1 MTTRIYCPGQLSVG
15 ATITLETD
23 AANHVRRVL
32 RLTEGDSLTVFNG
45 DGCDYVATIRSVT
58 RDKVTVLVEV
68 GHRVDNESPLAITL
82 IQGVCRSQRMDW
94 LVQKTTELGVT
105 QILPALCERSVVKLD
120 DKRREGK
127 RKHWRKVAES
137 ACEQCG
143 RARVPQI
150 GAAASLD
157 VVLDEAAKSPATK
170 LLLDPDG
177 DQTIAGALER
187 GDTLMLLVG
196 PEGGL
201 TADERRFAFEAGFR
215 GIRLGQRTLRTE
227 TAPIAALSVIQY
239 LAGDLR

>member
-1 MTTRIYCPGQLSVG
+1 MTTRIFCPGELNVG
-15 ATITLETD
+15 ATIALGND
-23 AANHVRRVL
+23 AAKHVRRVL
-32 RLTEGDSLTVFNG
+32 RLNEGDPLTLFNG
-45 DGCDYVATIRSVT
+45 DGYDYAATIKSVA
-58 RDKVTVLVEV
+58 RDEVRVLVSA
-68 GHRVDNESPLAITL
+68 GNSVDNESPLAITL

-94 LVQKTTELGVT
+94 LVQKTTELGVV
-105 QILPALCERSVVKLD
+105 QIVPALCERSVVKLD
-120 DKRREGK
+120 ARRRQGK
-127 RKHWRKVAES
+127 RNHWRKVAES

-150 GAAASLD
+150 DPPANLSAI
-157 VVLDEAAKSPATK
+157 LDEAATSSATK

-177 DQTIAGALER
+177 NQAIKRAIGHADS
-187 GDTLMLLVG
+187 LMLLVG

-201 TADERRFAFEAGFR
+201 TGDERRFAFEAGFT